1 MKRFAWFYV
10 AYLVAVILFGA
21 WVRITGA
28 GAGCG
33 DHWPMCNGEV
43 VPQAPGAKTI
53 IEFTHRVTSGVC
65 GFLGLGLLAWVWRRE
80 GRGRSFYAALAAFFF
95 LLVEGFIG
103 AVLVK
108 KQLVVDD
115 ASVSRALVISIHLAN
130 TLLLTATA
138 TATAWWIGDRRKETP
153 SRLGYRLLGA
163 ALLALILTNITG
175 AITALG
181 DTLFPVPPTLGA
193 GLFARIR
200 EDLTAGQHFL
210 VQLRIVHPFVASGT
224 ALFLLGVFTAL
235 RRQGSAQG
243 RLLGWTAGVVF
254 LQVGLGV
261 LNIALAAPGW
271 MQIVHLLVSQGIWI
285 MTVVAWLSA
294 WPAGQAT
301 AAASPVAKEWPASV
315 S

>member
-1 MKRFAWFYV
+1 MRKLAWFYV

-33 DHWPMCNGEV
+33 DHWPLCDGEMI
-43 VPQAPGAKTI
+43 PQAAGAKKV
-53 IEFTHRVTSGVC
+53 IEFTHRVTSGLC
-65 GFLGLGLLAWVWRRE
+65 GVIALALVGWIWRNR
-80 GRGRSFYAALAAFFF
+80 GRGPALYCALAALFL

-115 ASVSRALVISIHLAN
+115 ASVSRAVVISIHLTN
-130 TLLLTATA
+130 TLLLVATA
-138 TATAWWIGDRRKETP
+138 TASAWLLDARRVLAPTSIGF
-153 SRLGYRLLGA
+153 RLLGI
-163 ALLALILTNITG
+163 ALGALILTNITG

-210 VQLRIVHPFVASGT
+210 VQLRIVHPFVAGGT
-224 ALFLLGVFTAL
+224 ALFLFAVLAAV
-235 RRQGSAQG
+235 RRQTSSLG
-243 RLLGWTAGVVF
+243 RLLFWASSVVV
-254 LQVGLGV
+254 LQVTLGF
-261 LNIALAAPGW
+261 LNILLAAPGW
-271 MQIVHLLVSQGIWI
+271 MQIVHLLVSQVIWI
-285 MTVVAWLSA
+285 LTVVAWLA
-294 WPAGQAT
+294 TWPEKHA
-301 AAASPVAKEWPASV
+301 
-315 S
+315 

>member
-1 MKRFAWFYV
+1 MRKLAWFYV

-21 WVRITGA
+21 WVRISGA

-33 DHWPMCNGEV
+33 DHWPLCDGEV
-43 VPQAPGAKTI
+43 IPQAAGAKKV
-53 IEFTHRVTSGVC
+53 IEFTHRVTSGLC
-65 GFLGLGLLAWVWRRE
+65 GVFALVLVGWIWRKR
-80 GRGRSFYAALAAFFF
+80 GRGPALYCALAALFF

-108 KQLVVDD
+108 QQLVVDD
-115 ASVSRALVISIHLAN
+115 ASVSRAVVISIHLTN
-130 TLLLTATA
+130 TLLLVATA
-138 TATAWWIGDRRKETP
+138 TASAWLLDARRDLAPTTVG
-153 SRLGYRLLGA
+153 LRLLGI
-163 ALLALILTNITG
+163 ALGALILTNITG

-224 ALFLLGVFTAL
+224 ALYLFAVLAAV
-235 RRQGSAQG
+235 RRMYWA
-243 RLLGWTAGVVF
+243 AGLVG
-254 LQVGLGV
+254 LQVALGV
-261 LNIALAAPGW
+261 LNILLAAPGW

-285 MTVVAWLSA
+285 LTVVAWLAA
-294 WPAGQAT
+294 WPQ
-301 AAASPVAKEWPASV
+301 KHDRH
-315 S
+315 

>member
-1 MKRFAWFYV
+1 MRKLAWFYV

-33 DHWPMCNGEV
+33 DHWPLCDGEMI
-43 VPQAPGAKTI
+43 PQAAGAKKV
-53 IEFTHRVTSGVC
+53 IEFTHRVTSGLC
-65 GFLGLGLLAWVWRRE
+65 GVIALALVGWIWRKR
-80 GRGRSFYAALAAFFF
+80 GRGPALYCALAALFL

-115 ASVSRALVISIHLAN
+115 ASVSRAVVISIHLTN
-130 TLLLTATA
+130 TLLLVATA
-138 TATAWWIGDRRKETP
+138 TASAWLLDARRVLAPTSIGF
-153 SRLGYRLLGA
+153 RLLGI
-163 ALLALILTNITG
+163 ALGALILTNITG

-210 VQLRIVHPFVASGT
+210 VQLRIVHPFVAGGT
-224 ALFLLGVFTAL
+224 ALFLFAVLAAV
-235 RRQGSAQG
+235 RRQTSSLG
-243 RLLGWTAGVVF
+243 RLLFWASSMVV
-254 LQVGLGV
+254 LQVTLGF
-261 LNIALAAPGW
+261 LNILLAAPGW
-271 MQIVHLLVSQGIWI
+271 MQIVHLLVSQVIWI
-285 MTVVAWLSA
+285 LTVVAWLA
-294 WPAGQAT
+294 TWPEEHA
-301 AAASPVAKEWPASV
+301 
-315 S
+315 

>member
-1 MKRFAWFYV
+1 MRKLAWFYV

-33 DHWPMCNGEV
+33 DHWPLCDGEMI
-43 VPQAPGAKTI
+43 PQAPGAKKV
-53 IEFTHRVTSGVC
+53 IEFTHRVTSGLC
-65 GFLGLGLLAWVWRRE
+65 GLIALAVVGWIWRKR
-80 GRGRSFYAALAAFFF
+80 GRGPALYCSLAALFF

-115 ASVSRALVISIHLAN
+115 ASVSRAVVISIHLTN
-130 TLLLTATA
+130 TLLLVATA
-138 TATAWWIGDRRKETP
+138 TASAWLLDARRVLAPTTV
-153 SRLGYRLLGA
+153 GFRLLGI
-163 ALLALILTNITG
+163 ALGALILTNITG

-210 VQLRIVHPFVASGT
+210 VQLRIVHPFVAGGT
-224 ALFLLGVFTAL
+224 ALFLFAVLAAV
-235 RRQGSAQG
+235 RRQTSSLG
-243 RLLGWTAGVVF
+243 RLLFWASSVVV
-254 LQVGLGV
+254 LQVMLGF
-261 LNIALAAPGW
+261 LNILLAAPGW
-271 MQIVHLLVSQGIWI
+271 MQIVHLLVSQVIWI
-285 MTVVAWLSA
+285 LTVVAWLA
-294 WPAGQAT
+294 TWPEKHG
-301 AAASPVAKEWPASV
+301 
-315 S
+315 

>member
-1 MKRFAWFYV
+1 MQRFAWFYV
-10 AYLVAVILFGA
+10 GYLVAVILFGA

-53 IEFTHRVTSGVC
+53 IEFTHRVTSGLC
-65 GFLGLGLLAWVWRRE
+65 GLFGLALLVWVWRRAGP
-80 GRGRSFYAALAAFFF
+80 GRAFYAALASLFF

-130 TLLLTATA
+130 TLLLTAT
-138 TATAWWIGDRRKETP
+138 TAAAAWW
-153 SRLGYRLLGA
+153 SRPGVSRAGAGSRAGFRWLGA
-163 ALLALILTNITG
+163 ALGALILTNITG

-181 DTLFPVPPTLGA
+181 DTLFPVPPTLDA

-210 VQLRIVHPFVASGT
+210 VQLRIVHPLVAAGT
-224 ALFLLGVFTAL
+224 ALFLFGMFAAL
-235 RRQGSAQG
+235 RRQGAAQE
-243 RLLGWTAGVVF
+243 RLLAWAAGFVL
-254 LQVGLGV
+254 LQVSLGV
-261 LNIALAAPGW
+261 LNIVLAAPGW

-285 MTVVAWLSA
+285 LTAIAWIEA
-294 WPAGQAT
+294 WPAPHGQRA
-301 AAASPVAKEWPASV
+301 
-315 S
+315 